1 MQENRGM
8 PTAVLI
14 VDDHPSCRLSARRT
28 LEAAGDYAIVGEAE
42 DGAGAIDAVRELDP
56 DLVLLDVQ
64 LPDFDGFEVVSR
76 LRAEGC
82 CPDIVFMSTRDR
94 SDYAREIAS
103 SGARGFVAKDEL
115 SGDAVAALI
124 V

>member
-1 MQENRGM
+1 M
-8 PTAVLI
+8 TTSVLI
-14 VDDHPSCRLSARRT
+14 VDDHPSCRLSARRM
-28 LEAAGDYAIVGEAE
+28 LEAESDYSVVGEAE
-42 DGAGAIDAVRELDP
+42 DGAGAIDAVRKLGP

-76 LRAEGC
+76 LNAEGG
-82 CPDIVFMSTRDR
+82 CPAVVFTSTRDR

-115 SGDAVAALI
+115 SGEAIAALI
-124 V
+124 K